1 MTEQDTTTGGGAPGR
16 PQQGEA
22 RRAGRE
28 DDGQDYIDRSSIDFD
43 PDEGLLSG
51 TAIEG
56 TSNIPGPHERGED
69 ADPDDTEDG
78 LPDEQG

>member
-1 MTEQDTTTGGGAPGR
+1 MTEQDTTTGGGAPGQ

-22 RRAGRE
+22 RPAGRE